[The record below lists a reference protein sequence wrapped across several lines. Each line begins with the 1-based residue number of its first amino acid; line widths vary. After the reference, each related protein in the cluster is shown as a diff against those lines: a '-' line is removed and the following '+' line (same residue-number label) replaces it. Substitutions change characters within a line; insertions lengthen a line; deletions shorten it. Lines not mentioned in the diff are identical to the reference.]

1 MSEIK
6 NGRLGLYGA
15 EHSKCN
21 HMMTLGF
28 KGLSTQCL
36 VAPFRRFDADYES
49 DRQTDGRTGV
59 PQYNMALVCNARI

>member
-6 NGRLGLYGA
+6 NGRLGLYGV

-28 KGLSTQCL
+28 KGLSWLLGAATA
-36 VAPFRRFDADYES
+36 V
-49 DRQTDGRTGV
+49 
-59 PQYNMALVCNARI
+59 

>member
-28 KGLSTQCL
+28 KGLTTGSRAADVTDTC
-36 VAPFRRFDADYES
+36 VRR
-49 DRQTDGRTGV
+49 RQG
-59 PQYNMALVCNARI
+59 